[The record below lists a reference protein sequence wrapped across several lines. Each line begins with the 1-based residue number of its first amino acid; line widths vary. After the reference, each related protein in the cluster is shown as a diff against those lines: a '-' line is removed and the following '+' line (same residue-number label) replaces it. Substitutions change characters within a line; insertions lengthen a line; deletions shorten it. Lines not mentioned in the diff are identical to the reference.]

1 MRFCGLQLE
10 DNVPDHNVVCRFR
23 KVLSASG
30 VWEVLLQQ
38 INTQLSRHGV
48 LVKQGAMIDASVT
61 PTPRKPKSK
70 TSYTIHAEGQ
80 GTHRAYCT
88 ARRGPAGILGSEE

>member
-1 MRFCGLQLE
+1 
-10 DNVPDHNVVCRFR
+10 
-23 KVLSASG
+23 
-30 VWEVLLQQ
+30 
-38 INTQLSRHGV
+38 
-48 LVKQGAMIDASVT
+48 MIDASVT